1 MHTAVHLVTKCLG
14 GELGRNRTLILVTHH
29 VTLCLPIASYVL
41 KLEKGKV
48 LYQGTI
54 PELESK
60 GLLMNTVDAEEEP
73 FEPLSSKS
81 TNDADALAVSNGNSK
96 VAILAEAG
104 KLIEEEAVAEGQV
117 SLNTY
122 LTYLKAGGFSLW
134 TLILAMQVATQLIS
148 VVKQVRDLH

>member
-1 MHTAVHLVTKCLG
+1 
-14 GELGRNRTLILVTHH
+14 
-29 VTLCLPIASYVL
+29 
-41 KLEKGKV
+41 
-48 LYQGTI
+48 
-54 PELESK
+54 
-60 GLLMNTVDAEEEP
+60 MNTVDAEEEP